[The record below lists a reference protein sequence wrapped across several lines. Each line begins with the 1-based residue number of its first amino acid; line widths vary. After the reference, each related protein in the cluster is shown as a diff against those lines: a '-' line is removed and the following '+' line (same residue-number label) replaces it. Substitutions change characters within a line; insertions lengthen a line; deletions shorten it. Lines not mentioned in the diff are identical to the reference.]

1 MPGLVPWWQQP
12 ISLSRTAL
20 ATAAALTAIGAVYVL
35 RTPPQQGDPD
45 FDARV
50 ATPACTTNHP
60 RVYFDESHGPQGLY
74 QPFLDLVRNDGYLV
88 GRRQG
93 QLTRKAL
100 TGFDILVLTIAMG
113 FKEGVKTLPGLRHNL
128 KGDAFT
134 PEECTVV
141 KNWIDTGGALLL
153 ASDYAP
159 TAKSADRL
167 AREFGIT
174 FLDGWAI
181 EPNHHD
187 TASGRLGFI
196 VFSRA
201 NGQLA
206 EHPVTR
212 SIDRVMSFTGQA
224 MLFPESG
231 TPFLKLSP
239 EARVAPYR
247 ENEPRREPAPA
258 AGAAQGVALE
268 TGRGRVVVLGEAT
281 MLTSVLVR
289 ANGSTQHLGMGHAG
303 CDDRQLTLNI
313 MHWLSR
319 L

>member
-1 MPGLVPWWQQP
+1 
-12 ISLSRTAL
+12 LSFARTTVL
-20 ATAAALTAIGAVYVL
+20 TATALTAIAAVYIL
-35 RTPPQQGDPD
+35 RTPPQQGDPE
-45 FDARV
+45 FDARIDG
-50 ATPACTTNHP
+50 PAYTTNHP
-60 RVYFDESHGPQGLY
+60 PVYFDEGHWPQDLY
-74 QPFLDLVRNDGYLV
+74 RPFLDLIRNDGYLV
-88 GRRQG
+88 GRQKGR
-93 QLTRKAL
+93 LTRDAL
-100 TGFDILVLTIAMG
+100 TGFDVLVLTIAMG

-134 PEECTVV
+134 PEECVVV
-141 KNWIDTGGALLL
+141 KDWVDAGGSLLL

-159 TAKSADRL
+159 TAKSADKL

-181 EPNHHD
+181 EPNSHD
-187 TASGRLGFI
+187 TGTGRPGFI

-201 NGQLA
+201 NGQVV

-212 SIDRVMSFTGQA
+212 GIDRVMSFTGQA
-224 MLFPESG
+224 MFFPESA

-247 ENEPRREPAPA
+247 ENEPRAVSASA
-258 AGAAQGVALE
+258 AGAAQGVALAS
-268 TGRGRVVVLGEAT
+268 GRGRVVVLGEAT

-289 ANGSTQHLGMGHAG
+289 ANGSTQRFGMGHKN
-303 CDDRQLTLNI
+303 CDDRQLALNI